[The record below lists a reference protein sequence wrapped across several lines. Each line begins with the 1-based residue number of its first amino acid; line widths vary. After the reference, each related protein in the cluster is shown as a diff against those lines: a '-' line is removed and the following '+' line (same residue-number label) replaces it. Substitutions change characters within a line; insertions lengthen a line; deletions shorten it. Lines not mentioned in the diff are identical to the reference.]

1 MKVKDLAN
9 KMGRRT
15 DCFVDI
21 KRGNELLLRI
31 MSDSFCDIL
40 VTSDFLDMTVNF
52 FNIDITEKGNVFFTI
67 QV

>member
-15 DCFVDI
+15 DCFIDI
-21 KRGNELLLRI
+21 KRGNDLLIR
-31 MSDSFCDIL
+31 MFSDSFCDKL
-40 VTSDFLDMTVNF
+40 LTSEFLDMTVNF